1 MRFSLQTKILVGYVA
16 FTLVVAGAVYVYLN
30 TSLRDDVS
38 GHTRQQLL
46 HDARLIQSYL
56 ENAPLPSLAPETI
69 DPIADRLGEQCGA
82 RVTVVT
88 DDGVVAGDSSIP
100 LSAVPLME
108 NHGDRPEI
116 LEAVASGTGNS
127 IRYSNTLE
135 TDMAY
140 VAVPFRTEQ
149 ARGVVRVA
157 LPLQQFR
164 WIESHIWKIVLAALG
179 IGLVLSFVLSW
190 GTERLVSRPIER
202 MTEVAR
208 RQAAGDFAVTASAP
222 THVELSSLAAALN
235 EMAAQSKERLS
246 RIREENAQLEAVLSG
261 MTEGVMVTSAEG
273 RILMV
278 NPAFKRMM
286 DVDAWCLNKRP
297 IEVVRNHDLQSVV
310 DAAIDSAPSLRED
323 AVFDLTLEWS
333 QRIFQVHLTPI
344 RIGERLHGVVAVFH
358 DVTELRRLE
367 QVRKDFVANVSHE
380 LRTPL
385 TSIKGYVET
394 LLDGAMD
401 DSAAQ
406 RRFMTS
412 IRHHAD
418 RLQALVED
426 LLQLSRIESGRYE
439 VEFTSCRL
447 DRISERVAEIFAKQ
461 VEGRQLVLSL
471 RFETD
476 RPARGDPELM
486 ERALSNLVD
495 NAVKYTEKGGSIA
508 IGTVERDDEI
518 ILSVADTGPGIPSE
532 ALPRIFERFFRVDR
546 ARSRELGGTGLGLAI
561 VRHTMELLNGKA
573 WVESRL
579 GEGATFYLSLPVW
592 TGAESTG
599 AESTGAESTGADSTG
614 AESTGAESTGAE
626 STGAE
631 PPLAS
636 SASRD
641 HPGDESTGLPGPP
654 AASPT

>member
-16 FTLVVAGAVYVYLN
+16 FTLVVAGAVYIYLN
-30 TSLRDDVS
+30 TSLREDVS
-38 GHTRQQLL
+38 GHTREQLL
-46 HDARLIQSYL
+46 NDARLIQFYL
-56 ENAPLPSLAPETI
+56 ENAPVASLSPETI
-69 DPIADRLGEQCGA
+69 DPIADLLGEQCGA
-82 RVTVVT
+82 RVTVVR
-88 DDGVVAGDSSIP
+88 DDGVVAGDSSIL
-100 LSAVPLME
+100 LSSVPLME

-116 LEAVASGTGNS
+116 LEAVASGIGIS

-149 ARGVVRVA
+149 ASGFVRVA

-179 IGLVLSFVLSW
+179 IGLLLSVVLSW

-208 RQAAGDFAVTASAP
+208 RQAAGDLEVTASAP
-222 THVELSSLAAALN
+222 AHVELSSLAAALN
-235 EMAAQSKERLS
+235 EVAAQSKGRLT

-261 MTEGVMVTSAEG
+261 MAEGVMVTSSEG

-310 DAAIDSAPSLRED
+310 DAAIDSAPSLHED
-323 AVFDLTLEWS
+323 AVFDLTLAWN
-333 QRIFQVHLTPI
+333 QRIFQVHLTPV
-344 RIGERLHGVVAVFH
+344 RIGEQLHGVVAVFH
-358 DVTELRRLE
+358 DMTELRRLE

-394 LLDGAMD
+394 LLDGAMED
-401 DSAAQ
+401 TAAQ

-412 IRHHAD
+412 IQHHAD
-418 RLQALVED
+418 RLQALLED
-426 LLQLSRIESGRYE
+426 LLQLSSIESGRYE

-461 VEGRQLVLSL
+461 VDRRQLALSL
-471 RFETD
+471 RFKTD

-495 NAVKYTEKGGSIA
+495 NAVKYTEKGGSIV
-508 IGTVERDDEI
+508 IGTEERGDEI
-518 ILSVADTGPGIPSE
+518 VLSVADTGPGIPSE

-546 ARSRELGGTGLGLAI
+546 ARSRALGGTGLGLAI
-561 VRHTMELLNGKA
+561 VRHTMELLNGRA

-579 GEGATFYLSLPVW
+579 GEGATFYLSLPRWIDEKSSEPAGSPAQAPGESVSE
-592 TGAESTG
+592 TSTG
-599 AESTGAESTGADSTG
+599 ETT
-614 AESTGAESTGAE
+614 
-626 STGAE
+626 
-631 PPLAS
+631 
-636 SASRD
+636 
-641 HPGDESTGLPGPP
+641 
-654 AASPT
+654 

>member
-333 QRIFQVHLTPI
+333 QRIFHVHLTPI

-447 DRISERVAEIFAKQ
+447 DRVSERVAEIFAKQ

-599 AESTGAESTGADSTG
+599 AESTGAESTGA
-614 AESTGAESTGAE
+614 ESTGAESTGAE

-636 SASRD
+636 STSRD

>member
-56 ENAPLPSLAPETI
+56 ENAPLPSLSPETI

-439 VEFTSCRL
+439 VEFTACRL

-461 VEGRQLVLSL
+461 IEGRQLVLSL

-592 TGAESTG
+592 TGAEPTVT
-599 AESTGAESTGADSTG
+599 ESTGAESTGT
-614 AESTGAESTGAE
+614 E

-631 PPLAS
+631 PPFAS

-641 HPGDESTGLPGPP
+641 HPGDESSGPPGLPGPP

>member
-16 FTLVVAGAVYVYLN
+16 FTVVVAGAVYIYLN
-30 TSLRDDVS
+30 TSLRADVS
-38 GHTRQQLL
+38 GHTRQELL
-46 HDARLIQSYL
+46 NDARLIQSYL
-56 ENAPLPSLAPETI
+56 ENTPLQSLSPGTI

-82 RVTVVT
+82 RVTVVK

-100 LSAVPLME
+100 LSSVPLME

-116 LEAVASGTGNS
+116 LEAVATGIGNS

-140 VAVPFRTEQ
+140 VAVPFRTER

-157 LPLQQFR
+157 LPLQQFQ

-179 IGLVLSFVLSW
+179 IGLVLSAVLSW

-208 RQAAGDFAVTASAP
+208 RQAAGDLTVTATAP

-246 RIREENAQLEAVLSG
+246 QIREENAQLEAVLSG
-261 MTEGVMVTSAEG
+261 MAEGVMVTSAEG

-310 DAAIDSAPSLRED
+310 ESVIDSAPSLREN
-323 AVFDLTLEWS
+323 AVIDLTLEWS

-344 RIGERLHGVVAVFH
+344 RIGEQLHGVVAVFH
-358 DVTELRRLE
+358 DMTELRRLE

-394 LLDGAMD
+394 LLDGAME
-401 DSAAQ
+401 DSDAQ

-412 IRHHAD
+412 IQHHAD

-426 LLQLSRIESGRYE
+426 LLQLSRIESGRYV
-439 VEFTSCRL
+439 VEFTACHL
-447 DRISERVAEIFAKQ
+447 DQVSERVAEIFAKQ
-461 VEGRQLVLSL
+461 IDRKQLVFSL

-476 RPARGDPELM
+476 KPARGNPELM

-495 NAVKYTEKGGSIA
+495 NAVKYTEKSGSIA
-508 IGTVERDDEI
+508 IRTVEKDDEI
-518 ILSVADTGPGIPSE
+518 ILSVADTGPGIPSD

-546 ARSRELGGTGLGLAI
+546 ARSRALGGTGLGLAI

-592 TGAESTG
+592 AEDEQAGDSHRPIRTARKENPETPTGSEA
-599 AESTGAESTGADSTG
+599 
-614 AESTGAESTGAE
+614 
-626 STGAE
+626 
-631 PPLAS
+631 
-636 SASRD
+636 
-641 HPGDESTGLPGPP
+641 
-654 AASPT
+654 

>member
-30 TSLRDDVS
+30 TSLRGDVS

-46 HDARLIQSYL
+46 NDARLIRSYL
-56 ENAPLPSLAPETI
+56 ENTPLLSLSPGQI
-69 DPIADRLGEQCGA
+69 DPIADHLGEQCGA
-82 RVTVVT
+82 RVTVVG

-100 LSAVPLME
+100 LSSVPLME

-116 LEAVASGTGNS
+116 LEAVATGIGNS

-140 VAVPFRTEQ
+140 VAVPFRTER

-157 LPLQQFR
+157 LPLQQFQ

-179 IGLVLSFVLSW
+179 IGLVLSAVLSW

-208 RQAAGDFAVTASAP
+208 RQAAGDLTVTASAP

-246 RIREENAQLEAVLSG
+246 QIREENAQLEAVLSG
-261 MTEGVMVTSAEG
+261 MAEGVMVTSAEG

-310 DAAIDSAPSLRED
+310 ESVIDSAPSLRED
-323 AVFDLTLEWS
+323 AVIDLTLEWS

-344 RIGERLHGVVAVFH
+344 RIGEQLHGVVAVFH
-358 DVTELRRLE
+358 DMTELRRLE

-394 LLDGAMD
+394 LLDGAME
-401 DSAAQ
+401 DSDAL

-412 IRHHAD
+412 IQHHAD

-439 VEFTSCRL
+439 VEFTACHL
-447 DRISERVAEIFAKQ
+447 DRVSERVAEIFAKQ
-461 VEGRQLVLSL
+461 IDRKQLVFSL

-476 RPARGDPELM
+476 KPARGDPELM

-495 NAVKYTEKGGSIA
+495 NAVKYTEKSGSIA
-508 IGTVERDDEI
+508 IRTVEKDDEI
-518 ILSVADTGPGIPSE
+518 ILSVADTGPGIPSD

-546 ARSRELGGTGLGLAI
+546 ARSRALGGTGLGLAI

-592 TGAESTG
+592 AEDRQAGDSNRPPRTAREENPETPTGSKA
-599 AESTGAESTGADSTG
+599 
-614 AESTGAESTGAE
+614 
-626 STGAE
+626 
-631 PPLAS
+631 
-636 SASRD
+636 
-641 HPGDESTGLPGPP
+641 
-654 AASPT
+654 

>member
-16 FTLVVAGAVYVYLN
+16 FTLVVAGAVYIYLN
-30 TSLRDDVS
+30 TSLREDVS
-38 GHTRQQLL
+38 GHTREQLL
-46 HDARLIQSYL
+46 NDARLIQSYL
-56 ENAPLPSLAPETI
+56 ENTPLHSLSPETI
-69 DPIADRLGEQCGA
+69 DPVADLLGEQCGA
-82 RVTVVT
+82 RVTVVR

-100 LSAVPLME
+100 LSSVPRME

-116 LEAVASGTGNS
+116 LEAIASGIGNS

-179 IGLVLSFVLSW
+179 IGLLLSVVLSW

-208 RQAAGDFAVTASAP
+208 RQAAGDLEVTASAP
-222 THVELSSLAAALN
+222 AHVELSSLAAALN

-261 MTEGVMVTSAEG
+261 MAEGVLVTSAEG

-286 DVDAWCLNKRP
+286 DVDAWCLYKRP

-310 DAAIDSAPSLRED
+310 DAAIDSAPSLNED
-323 AVFDLTLEWS
+323 AVFDLTLAWN
-333 QRIFQVHLTPI
+333 QRFFQVHLTPI
-344 RIGERLHGVVAVFH
+344 RIGEQLHGVVAVFH
-358 DVTELRRLE
+358 DMTELRRLE

-394 LLDGAMD
+394 LMDGAMED
-401 DSAAQ
+401 TAAL

-412 IRHHAD
+412 IQHHAD

-447 DRISERVAEIFAKQ
+447 DRVSERVVEVFAKQ
-461 VEGRQLVLSL
+461 IDRKQLTLSL

-476 RPARGDPELM
+476 RAARGDPELM

-508 IGTVERDDEI
+508 IGTEEKGDEI
-518 ILSVADTGPGIPSE
+518 VLSVADTGPGIPSE

-546 ARSRELGGTGLGLAI
+546 ARSRALGGTGLGLAI
-561 VRHTMELLNGKA
+561 VRHTMELLSGRA

-579 GEGATFYLSLPVW
+579 GEGATFYLSLPLWSGDEPPETAGRPAREPGESVSE
-592 TGAESTG
+592 TSTG
-599 AESTGAESTGADSTG
+599 GTT
-614 AESTGAESTGAE
+614 
-626 STGAE
+626 
-631 PPLAS
+631 
-636 SASRD
+636 
-641 HPGDESTGLPGPP
+641 
-654 AASPT
+654 

>member
-16 FTLVVAGAVYVYLN
+16 FTLVVAGAVYIYLN
-30 TSLRDDVS
+30 TSLREDVS
-38 GHTRQQLL
+38 GHTRAQLL
-46 HDARLIQSYL
+46 NDARLIQSYL
-56 ENAPLPSLAPETI
+56 ENAPLLSLSPEAI

-82 RVTVVT
+82 RVTVVR

-100 LSAVPLME
+100 LSSVPLME

-116 LEAVASGTGNS
+116 LEAIASGIGNS

-179 IGLVLSFVLSW
+179 IGLLLSVVLSW

-208 RQAAGDFAVTASAP
+208 RQAAGDLEVTASAP
-222 THVELSSLAAALN
+222 AHVELSSLAAALN
-235 EMAAQSKERLS
+235 EMAAQSKDRLS

-261 MTEGVMVTSAEG
+261 MAEGVMVTSAEG

-310 DAAIDSAPSLRED
+310 DAAIDSAPSLHED
-323 AVFDLTLEWS
+323 TVFDLTLEWN
-333 QRIFQVHLTPI
+333 QRIFQVHLTPV
-344 RIGERLHGVVAVFH
+344 RIGEQLHGVVAVFH
-358 DVTELRRLE
+358 DMTELRRLE

-385 TSIKGYVET
+385 TSIKGFVET
-394 LLDGAMD
+394 LLDGAMED
-401 DSAAQ
+401 TAAL

-412 IRHHAD
+412 IQHHAD

-426 LLQLSRIESGRYE
+426 LLQLSSIESGRYE

-447 DRISERVAEIFAKQ
+447 DRITERVAEIFAKQ
-461 VEGRQLVLSL
+461 IDGKQLALSL

-495 NAVKYTEKGGSIA
+495 NAVKYTEHGGSIT
-508 IGTVERDDEI
+508 IGTEERGDEI
-518 ILSVADTGPGIPSE
+518 VLSVDDTGPGIPSE

-546 ARSRELGGTGLGLAI
+546 ARSRALGGTGLGLAI
-561 VRHTMELLNGKA
+561 VRHTMELLNGRA

-579 GEGATFYLSLPVW
+579 GEGATFYLSLPAWIEDEPSETAGRPARATEESVNE
-592 TGAESTG
+592 TSTG
-599 AESTGAESTGADSTG
+599 RTT
-614 AESTGAESTGAE
+614 
-626 STGAE
+626 
-631 PPLAS
+631 
-636 SASRD
+636 
-641 HPGDESTGLPGPP
+641 
-654 AASPT
+654 

>member
-16 FTLVVAGAVYVYLN
+16 FTLVVAAAVYIYLN
-30 TSLRDDVS
+30 TSLRADVS

-46 HDARLIQSYL
+46 NEARLIQSYL
-56 ENAPLPSLAPETI
+56 ENTPLQSLSPGTI

-100 LSAVPLME
+100 LSSVPLME

-116 LEAVASGTGNS
+116 LEAVASGIGNS

-140 VAVPFRTEQ
+140 VAVPFRTER

-157 LPLQQFR
+157 LPLQQFQ

-179 IGLVLSFVLSW
+179 IGLVLSVVLSW
-190 GTERLVSRPIER
+190 STERLVSRPIER
-202 MTEVAR
+202 MAEVAR
-208 RQAAGDFAVTASAP
+208 RQAAGDLTVTASAP

-246 RIREENAQLEAVLSG
+246 QIREENAQLEAVLSG
-261 MTEGVMVTSAEG
+261 MAEGVMVTSAEG

-310 DAAIDSAPSLRED
+310 EAAIDSAPSLRED
-323 AVFDLTLEWS
+323 AVIDLTLEWS
-333 QRIFQVHLTPI
+333 QRIFQVHLTTI

-394 LLDGAMD
+394 LLDGAME
-401 DSAAQ
+401 DSDAL

-412 IRHHAD
+412 IQHHAD

-439 VEFTSCRL
+439 VEFTACHL
-447 DRISERVAEIFAKQ
+447 DRVSERVAEIFAKQ
-461 VEGRQLVLSL
+461 IDRKQLVFSL

-476 RPARGDPELM
+476 KPARGDPDLM

-495 NAVKYTEKGGSIA
+495 NAVKYTEKSGSIV
-508 IGTVERDDEI
+508 IRTVERDDEI
-518 ILSVADTGPGIPSE
+518 ILSVADTGPGIPSD

-546 ARSRELGGTGLGLAI
+546 ARSRALGGTGLGLAI

-592 TGAESTG
+592 AEDKQAG
-599 AESTGAESTGADSTG
+599 DSNR
-614 AESTGAESTGAE
+614 
-626 STGAE
+626 
-631 PPLAS
+631 PL
-636 SASRD
+636 R
-641 HPGDESTGLPGPP
+641 P
-654 AASPT
+654 ARKKPRNPNGQ

>member
-16 FTLVVAGAVYVYLN
+16 FTLVVAGAVYIYLN

-56 ENAPLPSLAPETI
+56 ENTPLPSLSPETI

-100 LSAVPLME
+100 LSSVPLME

-157 LPLQQFR
+157 LPLQQFQ

-179 IGLVLSFVLSW
+179 IGLVLSVVLSW

-261 MTEGVMVTSAEG
+261 MAEGVMVTSAEG

-323 AVFDLTLEWS
+323 ALFDLTLEWS

-344 RIGERLHGVVAVFH
+344 RIGEQLHGVVAVFH
-358 DVTELRRLE
+358 DMTELRRLE

-401 DSAAQ
+401 DSAAL

-426 LLQLSRIESGRYE
+426 LLQLSSIESGRHE
-439 VEFTSCRL
+439 VEFASCRL

-461 VEGRQLVLSL
+461 VDRKQLALSL
-471 RFETD
+471 RFETE

-495 NAVKYTEKGGSIA
+495 NAVKYTEQGGSIV

-546 ARSRELGGTGLGLAI
+546 ARSRALGGTGLGLAI
-561 VRHTMELLNGKA
+561 VRHTMELLDGKA

-579 GEGATFYLSLPVW
+579 GEGATFYLSLPAW
-592 TGAESTG
+592 TG
-599 AESTGAESTGADSTG
+599 
-614 AESTGAESTGAE
+614 
-626 STGAE
+626 
-631 PPLAS
+631 
-636 SASRD
+636 
-641 HPGDESTGLPGPP
+641 GD
-654 AASPT
+654 

>member
-46 HDARLIQSYL
+46 HDARLIRSYL
-56 ENAPLPSLAPETI
+56 ENAPLPSLSPETI

-108 NHGDRPEI
+108 NHGSRPEI
-116 LEAVASGTGNS
+116 LEAIASGTGNS

-179 IGLVLSFVLSW
+179 IGLVLSVVLSW

-261 MTEGVMVTSAEG
+261 MAEGVMVTSAEG

-323 AVFDLTLEWS
+323 AVFDLTLEWN

-401 DSAAQ
+401 DSAAM

-412 IRHHAD
+412 VRHHAD

-461 VEGRQLVLSL
+461 IEGKQLDFSL

-592 TGAESTG
+592 SGAGSTGAGSTG
-599 AESTGAESTGADSTG
+599 AESADAES
-614 AESTGAESTGAE
+614 
-626 STGAE
+626 
-631 PPLAS
+631 PIAS
-636 SASRD
+636 SASPD
-641 HPGDESTGLPGPP
+641 HPGDESDD
-654 AASPT
+654 PTS

>member
-46 HDARLIQSYL
+46 HDARLIRSYL
-56 ENAPLPSLAPETI
+56 ENAPLPSLSPETI

-108 NHGDRPEI
+108 NHGSRPEI
-116 LEAVASGTGNS
+116 LEAIASGTGNS

-179 IGLVLSFVLSW
+179 IGLVLSVVLSW

-261 MTEGVMVTSAEG
+261 MAEGVMVTSAEG

-323 AVFDLTLEWS
+323 AVFDLTLEWN

-401 DSAAQ
+401 DSAAM

-412 IRHHAD
+412 VRHHAD

-461 VEGRQLVLSL
+461 IEGKQLDFSL

-592 TGAESTG
+592 SGAESTGVGSTG
-599 AESTGAESTGADSTG
+599 AESTGAGSTG
-614 AESTGAESTGAE
+614 AESTGVGSTGAE
-626 STGAE
+626 SADAE
-631 PPLAS
+631 SPIAS
-636 SASRD
+636 SASPD
-641 HPGDESTGLPGPP
+641 HPGDESDEST
-654 AASPT
+654 T

>member
-16 FTLVVAGAVYVYLN
+16 FTLVVAGAVYIYLN
-30 TSLRDDVS
+30 TSLRADVS
-38 GHTRQQLL
+38 SHTREQLL
-46 HDARLIQSYL
+46 SDARLIQSYL
-56 ENAPLPSLAPETI
+56 ENAPLPSLSPGTI

-82 RVTVVT
+82 RVTVVR

-116 LEAVASGTGNS
+116 LEAIASGLGNS

-179 IGLVLSFVLSW
+179 IGLLLSVVLSW

-208 RQAAGDFAVTASAP
+208 RQAAGDLEVTASAP
-222 THVELSSLAAALN
+222 AHVELSSLAAALN

-246 RIREENAQLEAVLSG
+246 QIREENAQLGAVLSG
-261 MTEGVMVTSAEG
+261 MAEGVMVTSANG

-310 DAAIDSAPSLRED
+310 DAAIDSAPSLNED
-323 AVFDLTLEWS
+323 AVFDLTLEWN
-333 QRIFQVHLTPI
+333 QRIFQVHLTPV
-344 RIGERLHGVVAVFH
+344 RIGEQLHGVVAVFH
-358 DVTELRRLE
+358 DMTELRRLE

-394 LLDGAMD
+394 LLDGAMED
-401 DSAAQ
+401 TAALG
-406 RRFMTS
+406 RFMTS
-412 IRHHAD
+412 IQHHAD
-418 RLQALVED
+418 RLQALLED
-426 LLQLSRIESGRYE
+426 LLQLSSIESGRYE
-439 VEFTSCRL
+439 VESTSCRL
-447 DRISERVAEIFAKQ
+447 DRVAERVADIFAKQ
-461 VEGRQLVLSL
+461 IDRKQLALSL

-495 NAVKYTEKGGSIA
+495 NAVKYTEEGGSIA
-508 IGTVERDDEI
+508 IGIEEKGDEI
-518 ILSVADTGPGIPSE
+518 VLSVADTGPGIPSE

-561 VRHTMELLNGKA
+561 VRHTLELLNGRA

-592 TGAESTG
+592 IEDEASDDEPSEATERPAPAPGGSVNETSTG
-599 AESTGAESTGADSTG
+599 GTT
-614 AESTGAESTGAE
+614 
-626 STGAE
+626 
-631 PPLAS
+631 
-636 SASRD
+636 
-641 HPGDESTGLPGPP
+641 
-654 AASPT
+654 

>member
-16 FTLVVAGAVYVYLN
+16 FTLVVAAAVYIYLN
-30 TSLRDDVS
+30 TSLRADVS

-46 HDARLIQSYL
+46 NEARLIQSYL
-56 ENAPLPSLAPETI
+56 ENTPLQSLSPGTI

-100 LSAVPLME
+100 LSSVPLME

-116 LEAVASGTGNS
+116 LEAVASGIGNS

-140 VAVPFRTEQ
+140 VAVPFRTER

-157 LPLQQFR
+157 LPLQQFQ

-179 IGLVLSFVLSW
+179 IGLVLSVVLSW
-190 GTERLVSRPIER
+190 STERLVSRPIER
-202 MTEVAR
+202 MAEVAR
-208 RQAAGDFAVTASAP
+208 RQAAGDLTVTASAP

-246 RIREENAQLEAVLSG
+246 QIREENAQLEAVLSG
-261 MTEGVMVTSAEG
+261 MAEGVMVTSAEG

-310 DAAIDSAPSLRED
+310 EAAIDSAPSLRED
-323 AVFDLTLEWS
+323 AVIDLTLEWS
-333 QRIFQVHLTPI
+333 QRIFQVHLTTI

-394 LLDGAMD
+394 LLDGAMA
-401 DSAAQ
+401 DSDAL

-412 IRHHAD
+412 IQHHAD

-439 VEFTSCRL
+439 VEFTACHL
-447 DRISERVAEIFAKQ
+447 DRVSERVAEIFAKQ
-461 VEGRQLVLSL
+461 IDRKQLVFSL

-476 RPARGDPELM
+476 KPARGDPDLM

-495 NAVKYTEKGGSIA
+495 NAVKYTEKSGSIV
-508 IGTVERDDEI
+508 IRTVEKDDEI
-518 ILSVADTGPGIPSE
+518 ILSVADTGPGIPSD

-546 ARSRELGGTGLGLAI
+546 ARSRALGGTGLGLAI
-561 VRHTMELLNGKA
+561 VRHTMELLNGRA

-592 TGAESTG
+592 AEDRQAGDANRPPRTARKENPETPTGSEA
-599 AESTGAESTGADSTG
+599 
-614 AESTGAESTGAE
+614 
-626 STGAE
+626 
-631 PPLAS
+631 
-636 SASRD
+636 
-641 HPGDESTGLPGPP
+641 
-654 AASPT
+654 

>member
-16 FTLVVAGAVYVYLN
+16 FTVVVAGAVYIYLN
-30 TSLRDDVS
+30 TSLREDVS
-38 GHTRQQLL
+38 GHTREQLL
-46 HDARLIQSYL
+46 NDARLIQSYL
-56 ENAPLPSLAPETI
+56 ENAPLPSISPETI

-82 RVTVVT
+82 RVTVVR

-100 LSAVPLME
+100 LSSVPLME

-116 LEAVASGTGNS
+116 LEAIASGIGNS

-157 LPLQQFR
+157 LPLQQFQ

-179 IGLVLSFVLSW
+179 IGLLLSVVLSW
-190 GTERLVSRPIER
+190 ATERLVSRPIER

-208 RQAAGDFAVTASAP
+208 RQAAGDLEVTASAP
-222 THVELSSLAAALN
+222 AHVELSSLAAALN
-235 EMAAQSKERLS
+235 EMAEQSKGRLS

-261 MTEGVMVTSAEG
+261 MAEGVLVTSAEG

-310 DAAIDSAPSLRED
+310 DAAIDSAPSLHED
-323 AVFDLTLEWS
+323 TVFDLTLEWN
-333 QRIFQVHLTPI
+333 QRIFQVHLTPV
-344 RIGERLHGVVAVFH
+344 RIGEQLHGVVAVFH
-358 DVTELRRLE
+358 DMTELRRLE

-394 LLDGAMD
+394 LLDGAMED
-401 DSAAQ
+401 TAAL

-412 IRHHAD
+412 IQHHAD

-426 LLQLSRIESGRYE
+426 LLQLSSIESGRYE
-439 VEFTSCRL
+439 VEFTACRL

-461 VEGRQLVLSL
+461 IDRKQLTLSL

-476 RPARGDPELM
+476 RPAGGDPELM

-508 IGTVERDDEI
+508 IGTAERGDEI

-546 ARSRELGGTGLGLAI
+546 ARSRALGGTGLGLAI
-561 VRHTMELLNGKA
+561 VRHTMELLNGRT

-579 GEGATFYLSLPVW
+579 GEGATFYLSLPAW
-592 TGAESTG
+592 TE
-599 AESTGAESTGADSTG
+599 D
-614 AESTGAESTGAE
+614 
-626 STGAE
+626 E
-631 PPLAS
+631 PS
-636 SASRD
+636 E
-641 HPGDESTGLPGPP
+641 DESSEATGRPARAPGE
-654 AASPT
+654 SISETSMGGTT

>member
-1 MRFSLQTKILVGYVA
+1 MRFSLQTKIMVGYLA
-16 FTLVVAGAVYVYLN
+16 FTLVVAGAVYIYLN

-38 GHTRQQLL
+38 DHTRRQLL
-46 HDARLIQSYL
+46 NDARLIQSYL
-56 ENAPLPSLAPETI
+56 ENAPRLSLSPETI

-88 DDGVVAGDSSIP
+88 DDGIVAGDSSIP
-100 LSAVPLME
+100 LSSVPHME

-116 LEAVASGTGNS
+116 LQAVASGIGNS

-157 LPLQQFR
+157 LPLQQFQ
-164 WIESHIWKIVLAALG
+164 WIESHIWKIVLAALA
-179 IGLVLSFVLSW
+179 IGLVLSVVLSW

-208 RQAAGDFAVTASAP
+208 RQAGGDLTVTASAP
-222 THVELSSLAAALN
+222 THTELYDLAAALN
-235 EMAAQSKERLS
+235 EMAGQSRERIAQ
-246 RIREENAQLEAVLSG
+246 IREENAQLEAVLSG
-261 MTEGVMVTSAEG
+261 MAEGVMLTSSEG

-286 DVDAWCLNKRP
+286 EVDAWCLNKRP
-297 IEVVRNHDLQSVV
+297 IEVVRNHDLQSAV
-310 DAAIDSAPSLRED
+310 DAAIDSAPSLDAD

-333 QRIFQVHLTPI
+333 QHIFQVHLTPI
-344 RIGERLHGVVAVFH
+344 RIGEQLHGVVAVFH
-358 DVTELRRLE
+358 DMTELRRLE

-401 DSAAQ
+401 DSAAL

-412 IRHHAD
+412 IQHHAD

-439 VEFTSCRL
+439 VESTPCHL

-461 VEGRQLVLSL
+461 VDRKQLAFSL

-486 ERALSNLVD
+486 ERALANLVD
-495 NAVKYTEKGGSIA
+495 NAVKYTEKGGSIV
-508 IGTVERDDEI
+508 IGTVEKDGEI

-546 ARSRELGGTGLGLAI
+546 ARSRALGGTGLGLAI
-561 VRHTMELLNGKA
+561 VRHTMELLNGKT

-579 GEGATFYLSLPVW
+579 GEGATFYLSLPAW
-592 TGAESTG
+592 TGAESTRPSLASQG
-599 AESTGAESTGADSTG
+599 PPGEDSTG
-614 AESTGAESTGAE
+614 TPTGSTTGTPTGSTA
-626 STGAE
+626 
-631 PPLAS
+631 
-636 SASRD
+636 
-641 HPGDESTGLPGPP
+641 
-654 AASPT
+654 

>member
-16 FTLVVAGAVYVYLN
+16 FTLVVAGAVYIYLN
-30 TSLRDDVS
+30 TSLREDVS
-38 GHTRQQLL
+38 GHTREQLL
-46 HDARLIQSYL
+46 NDARLIQSYL
-56 ENAPLPSLAPETI
+56 ENAPLLSLSPEAI

-82 RVTVVT
+82 RVTVVR

-100 LSAVPLME
+100 LSSVPLME

-116 LEAVASGTGNS
+116 LEAIASGIGNS

-179 IGLVLSFVLSW
+179 IGLLLSVVLSW

-208 RQAAGDFAVTASAP
+208 RQAAGDLEVTASAP
-222 THVELSSLAAALN
+222 AHVELSSLAAALN

-261 MTEGVMVTSAEG
+261 MAEGVMVTSAEG

-310 DAAIDSAPSLRED
+310 DAAIDSAPSLHED
-323 AVFDLTLEWS
+323 TVFDLTLEWN
-333 QRIFQVHLTPI
+333 QRIFQVHLTPV
-344 RIGERLHGVVAVFH
+344 RIGEQLHGVVAVFH
-358 DVTELRRLE
+358 DMTELRRLE

-385 TSIKGYVET
+385 TSIKGFVET
-394 LLDGAMD
+394 LLDGAMED
-401 DSAAQ
+401 TAAL

-412 IRHHAD
+412 IQHHAD

-426 LLQLSRIESGRYE
+426 LLQLSSIESGRYE

-447 DRISERVAEIFAKQ
+447 DRITERVAEIFAKQ
-461 VEGRQLVLSL
+461 IDGKQLALSL

-495 NAVKYTEKGGSIA
+495 NAVKYTEHGGSIT
-508 IGTVERDDEI
+508 IGTEERGDEI
-518 ILSVADTGPGIPSE
+518 VLAVADTGPGIPSE
-532 ALPRIFERFFRVDR
+532 ALPRIFERFFRVDW
-546 ARSRELGGTGLGLAI
+546 ARSRALGGTGLGLAI
-561 VRHTMELLNGKA
+561 VRHTMELLNGRT

-579 GEGATFYLSLPVW
+579 GEGATFYLSLPSW
-592 TGAESTG
+592 IEDAPSEATGRPPRAPGKPVSETSTG
-599 AESTGAESTGADSTG
+599 GTT
-614 AESTGAESTGAE
+614 
-626 STGAE
+626 
-631 PPLAS
+631 
-636 SASRD
+636 
-641 HPGDESTGLPGPP
+641 
-654 AASPT
+654 

>member
-56 ENAPLPSLAPETI
+56 ENAPLPSLSPETI

-461 VEGRQLVLSL
+461 IEGKQLVLSL

-508 IGTVERDDEI
+508 IGTVEREDEI

-592 TGAESTG
+592 TGAEP
-599 AESTGAESTGADSTG
+599 
-614 AESTGAESTGAE
+614 TGAESTGAE

-631 PPLAS
+631 PTGTESTLAS
-636 SASRD
+636 TASRD
-641 HPGDESTGLPGPP
+641 HPGDESTGP
-654 AASPT
+654 ST

>member
-16 FTLVVAGAVYVYLN
+16 FTLVVAGAVYIYLN
-30 TSLRDDVS
+30 TSLREDVS
-38 GHTRQQLL
+38 GHTREQLL
-46 HDARLIQSYL
+46 NDARLIQSYL
-56 ENAPLPSLAPETI
+56 ENTPLPALSPEII

-82 RVTVVT
+82 RVTVVR

-100 LSAVPLME
+100 LSSVPLME

-116 LEAVASGTGNS
+116 LEAVASGIGNS

-149 ARGVVRVA
+149 AIGVVRVA
-157 LPLQQFR
+157 LPLQQFQ

-179 IGLVLSFVLSW
+179 IGLLLSVVLSW

-208 RQAAGDFAVTASAP
+208 RQAGGDLEVTASAP
-222 THVELSSLAAALN
+222 AHVELSSLAAALN

-261 MTEGVMVTSAEG
+261 MAEGVLVTSAEG

-310 DAAIDSAPSLRED
+310 DAAIVSAPSLQED
-323 AVFDLTLEWS
+323 AVFDLTLEWN

-344 RIGERLHGVVAVFH
+344 RIGEQLHGVVAVFH
-358 DVTELRRLE
+358 DMTELRRLE

-385 TSIKGYVET
+385 TSIKGFVET
-394 LLDGAMD
+394 LLDGAMED
-401 DSAAQ
+401 TAAL

-412 IRHHAD
+412 IQHHAD

-426 LLQLSRIESGRYE
+426 LLQLSSIESGRYE
-439 VEFTSCRL
+439 VEFMSCQL
-447 DRISERVAEIFAKQ
+447 DRVSERVAEIFAKQ
-461 VEGRQLVLSL
+461 IDRKQLALSL
-471 RFETD
+471 QFETD
-476 RPARGDPELM
+476 KPARGDPELM

-495 NAVKYTEKGGSIA
+495 NAVKFTEKGGSIA
-508 IGTVERDDEI
+508 IGTEERGDEI
-518 ILSVADTGPGIPSE
+518 VLSVADTGPGIPSD

-546 ARSRELGGTGLGLAI
+546 ARSRALGGTGLGLAI
-561 VRHTMELLNGKA
+561 VRHTMELLNGRA

-592 TGAESTG
+592 TEDEPSEREPSEATERTARAPGESIGET
-599 AESTGAESTGADSTG
+599 STDGTV
-614 AESTGAESTGAE
+614 
-626 STGAE
+626 
-631 PPLAS
+631 
-636 SASRD
+636 
-641 HPGDESTGLPGPP
+641 
-654 AASPT
+654 